1 MERFFYQ
8 WTATLLLLSKN
19 DNIVDISKQEVTDE
33 DAKDRAVDLCKA
45 HRCLIST
52 GPVQPSY
59 RNFSKLGKGRYH
71 CHLSYH
77 WVACRECH
85 NGEYIIEVYYVGS
98 RESAPY

>member
-45 HRCLIST
+45 HR
-52 GPVQPSY
+52 
-59 RNFSKLGKGRYH
+59 
-71 CHLSYH
+71 
-77 WVACRECH
+77 
-85 NGEYIIEVYYVGS
+85 
-98 RESAPY
+98 